1 MKELSHTWFQ
11 GPKAYGCVDTIQ
23 QGKDRRQ
30 ALTGGADGGSI
41 PSERLMLS
49 NREPKSQKCQTLGE
63 GDCHLALGEDAGSRP
78 PQV

>member
-49 NREPKSQKCQTLGE
+49 NRDLRARGLVPG
-63 GDCHLALGEDAGSRP
+63 
-78 PQV
+78 